1 MTTKK
6 ELLTRIR
13 LNCQE
18 CVGGP
23 RACERQMGHKAEPGF
38 RVGSQRVAENGIKSE
53 RLDAGPKNAC
63 YYASE

>member
-1 MTTKK
+1 MAVPPGKFFPGSLPYD
-6 ELLTRIR
+6 ELL
-13 LNCQE
+13 
-18 CVGGP
+18 
-23 RACERQMGHKAEPGF
+23 PGF